1 MTLRKEHT
9 ALSRDPAPFT
19 RCRRDP
25 APSTRCRRDPAPSTR
40 CRSGPAPPSARCWR
54 DPAPSAQLDAMSE
67 EPSAVDAMSEGSSA
81 VDAMSEGSSA
91 VGVAQRR
98 RCDVGGTQRRRR
110 GPAPSA
116 RCRIKELNDVW
127 TMQERP
133 VDAHRC
139 HDDGRTI
146 VVTTTARENKRP
158 ERWWDSRLRRGVSR
172 KDVLT
177 LSPIL
182 TGHSLHFRYYC
193 WFFTSRA
200 TPNVM
205 LLVSMKSKT
214 VFQTDTLY
222 SCLLSLVSLSLSGL
236 FLSGLSGLAHTL
248 LS

>member
-1 MTLRKEHT
+1 M
-9 ALSRDPAPFT
+9 
-19 RCRRDP
+19 
-25 APSTRCRRDPAPSTR
+25 
-40 CRSGPAPPSARCWR
+40 PSARCR
-54 DPAPSAQLDAMSE
+54 RGPAPSAQLDVMSEEPSAVDAMSE
-67 EPSAVDAMSEGSSA
+67 EPSAVDAMSE
-81 VDAMSEGSSA
+81 EPSA
-91 VGVAQRR
+91 VGVAQRRRCDVGGTQRR

-139 HDDGRTI
+139 HDDGRAT

-158 ERWWDSRLRRGVSR
+158 GRWWDSRLRRGVSR

-182 TGHSLHFRYYC
+182 TGRSLHFRYYC

-222 SCLLSLVSLSLSGL
+222 SCLLSLVSLSLSL
-236 FLSGLSGLAHTL
+236 VSLTHSYRRIYICFIATENSSVQFNLCCTELVQHNHIHSIR
-248 LS
+248 

>member
-1 MTLRKEHT
+1 MQE
-9 ALSRDPAPFT
+9 
-19 RCRRDP
+19 
-25 APSTRCRRDPAPSTR
+25 
-40 CRSGPAPPSARCWR
+40 G
-54 DPAPSAQLDAMSE
+54 
-67 EPSAVDAMSEGSSA
+67 PSAVSTMQEGPSA
-81 VDAMSEGSSA
+81 VSTARCD
-91 VGVAQRR
+91 VGGTQRR
-98 RCDVGGTQRRRR
+98 RCNVGGTQRRRCSVGGTQRRRCDVGGTQRCRCDVERTQRRRCNVGGTQRRRCSVGGTQSRQCDVGGTQRRRR

-133 VDAHRC
+133 VGALRC
-139 HDDGRTI
+139 HDDGRAT
-146 VVTTTARENKRP
+146 VVTTTARENKCP
-158 ERWWDSRLRRGVSR
+158 GRWWDSRLRRGFSR

-182 TGHSLHFRYYC
+182 TGRSLRFRYYC

-205 LLVSMKSKT
+205 LLISMKSKT

-222 SCLLSLVSLSLSGL
+222 SCLLSLLSLVSLSLSGL
-236 FLSGLSGLAHTL
+236 SHTL

>member
-1 MTLRKEHT
+1 MQ
-9 ALSRDPAPFT
+9 D
-19 RCRRDP
+19 
-25 APSTRCRRDPAPSTR
+25 
-40 CRSGPAPPSARCWR
+40 GPSAVSTM
-54 DPAPSAQLDAMSE
+54 PEGPSAVSTMPEGPSAVSMMPEGPSAFNTMQEGPSAIYTMQEGPSAVDAMSE
-67 EPSAVDAMSEGSSA
+67 EPSAVSAMSEGSNA
-81 VDAMSEGSSA
+81 I
-91 VGVAQRR
+91 GVAQRR

-133 VDAHRC
+133 VNAHRC
-139 HDDGRTI
+139 HDDGRAT
-146 VVTTTARENKRP
+146 VVTTTAKENKHP
-158 ERWWDSRLRRGVSR
+158 GRWWDSRLRRGVSR

-193 WFFTSRA
+193 WFFTGRA

-222 SCLLSLVSLSLSGL
+222 SCLLSLVSLSLSSL
-236 FLSGLSGLAHTL
+236 FLSGLAHTL

>member
-1 MTLRKEHT
+1 M
-9 ALSRDPAPFT
+9 P
-19 RCRRDP
+19 
-25 APSTRCRRDPAPSTR
+25 
-40 CRSGPAPPSARCWR
+40 
-54 DPAPSAQLDAMSE
+54 E
-67 EPSAVDAMSEGSSA
+67 EPSAV
-81 VDAMSEGSSA
+81 
-91 VGVAQRR
+91 GVAQCRRCDVGGTQRR
-98 RCDVGGTQRRRR
+98 RCDVGGTQCRRR

-139 HDDGRTI
+139 HDDGRTT

-182 TGHSLHFRYYC
+182 TGRSLYFRYYC
-193 WFFTSRA
+193 WFFTSRV

-214 VFQTDTLY
+214 VFQMDTLY
-222 SCLLSLVSLSLSGL
+222 SCLLSLVSLSL
-236 FLSGLSGLAHTL
+236 
-248 LS
+248 

>member
-1 MTLRKEHT
+1 MQE
-9 ALSRDPAPFT
+9 
-19 RCRRDP
+19 
-25 APSTRCRRDPAPSTR
+25 
-40 CRSGPAPPSARCWR
+40 G
-54 DPAPSAQLDAMSE
+54 
-67 EPSAVDAMSEGSSA
+67 PSAVSTARCDVGGTQRCRCD
-81 VDAMSEGSSA
+81 VGGTQRRRCNVGGTQRRRCNVGAMSEGSSA
-91 VGVAQRR
+91 VGVAQRRRCDVGGTQRR

-139 HDDGRTI
+139 HDDGRAT

-158 ERWWDSRLRRGVSR
+158 GRWWDSRLRRGVSR

-182 TGHSLHFRYYC
+182 TGRSLHFRYYC

-205 LLVSMKSKT
+205 LLE
-214 VFQTDTLY
+214 
-222 SCLLSLVSLSLSGL
+222 SCRRRQM
-236 FLSGLSGLAHTL
+236 
-248 LS
+248 